1 MTSKEMAYQY
11 RLSQWSALAQERG
24 ELGISIRAF
33 CAMKGFAENTYYYWQ
48 RRLRDAACRELVERS
63 AADEAGLV
71 PNGWAQL
78 SVTELEARGP
88 ALMIELNGCRVEV
101 TAETN
106 LELLAKVCRTLKAL

>member
-48 RRLRDAACRELVERS
+48 RRLRDAACRELAERAPSS
-63 AADEAGLV
+63 AGGMV
-71 PNGWAQL
+71 PGGWARL
-78 SVTELEARGP
+78 ETAVNSVSEII
-88 ALMIELNGCRVEV
+88 IEINGYRIEV
-101 TAETN
+101 TAETDP
-106 LELLAKVCRTLKAL
+106 ELLAKVCRSLKAL